1 MLLFW
6 LPQAKINLNAARNVS
21 ASSEAGVYG
30 CMWAG
35 ITRLKVGLAPGEVK
49 SLDLTAVFT
58 QVRRREHTH
67 ARTHELVA
75 FPCCSSF
82 LLPIS
87 WLACLFWRCHDCC
100 VWCVL
105 VCVFACA

>member
-1 MLLFW
+1 MWATPSPVLLLCMLLFW

-67 ARTHELVA
+67 ARTHTRAGRLPLLFLV
-75 FPCCSSF
+75 PSSYF
-82 LLPIS
+82 LVSMPFLALP
-87 WLACLFWRCHDCC
+87 
-100 VWCVL
+100 
-105 VCVFACA
+105 